1 VCFFFFFFVFF
12 FFFYNKLQLLYVDR
26 VECPEYKVERNVS
39 PLKFWTME
47 RLKERE
53 HAEIKGGGF
62 GRGKLRDLYIDF
74 EDYENSEDETI
85 VRTEGDKKRQT
96 DGNHEED
103 TGVDENV
110 QRDVTAGNKKVHKFE
125 F

>member
-1 VCFFFFFFVFF
+1 MFVCLFVC
-12 FFFYNKLQLLYVDR
+12 FFYNKLHLLYVDR
-26 VECPEYKVERNVS
+26 VECPEYKVERKVS

-62 GRGKLRDLYIDF
+62 GRGNLKDLYIDF

-85 VRTEGDKKRQT
+85 VRTEGDKKSQT
-96 DGNHEED
+96 DCKHAED
-103 TGVDENV
+103 MGFDENA
-110 QRDVTAGNKKVHKFE
+110 QRDVTAGNRKVHKFQ